1 MDGFAY
7 AGEALAGRYIGA
19 NNQKAL
25 HTTVRQLFGWGVGL
39 SLAFTLLYSIGGQ
52 SFLGLLT
59 DETTVIHASESYF
72 IGYLPFLWQASLLL
86 FDGIFIGA
94 TATHLMLKAMIV
106 ASVSFFLIYYGF
118 RGQWAITLY
127 GWHSLPIFYFAE

>member
-1 MDGFAY
+1 MLPKVILLGTCHSF
-7 AGEALAGRYIGA
+7 GR
-19 NNQKAL
+19 
-25 HTTVRQLFGWGVGL
+25 
-39 SLAFTLLYSIGGQ
+39 LLC
-52 SFLGLLT
+52 F
-59 DETTVIHASESYF
+59 
-72 IGYLPFLWQASLLL
+72 L